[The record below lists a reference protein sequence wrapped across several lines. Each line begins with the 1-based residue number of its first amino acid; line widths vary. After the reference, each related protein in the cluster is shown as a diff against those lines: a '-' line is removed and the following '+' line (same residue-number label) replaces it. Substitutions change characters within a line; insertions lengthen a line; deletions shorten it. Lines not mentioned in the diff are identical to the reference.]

1 MILGGKITMKKF
13 TMKDMSISKKLT
25 MGFGILLTLTI
36 VISIL
41 GLVGIRTMDQNI
53 AKFANGTMEANNAI
67 KMCQLDVNIAA
78 RDVREMALS
87 EDASNYDAYQSA
99 ITDVLKDLDTELE
112 TLKSTGVIDSK
123 SYSEYVDAITQWS
136 NDANTIT
143 DTIIAGNKKK
153 GNELIFSNCVP
164 SLENLVTLSDNL
176 NAKIEQKVDKSLKT
190 SQMLYYT
197 SCIVVLVATVLSVVG
212 AVFIGRSILK
222 SIITP
227 LKEIEECAREMSQG
241 NLHAELNYHSEDE
254 LGTLA
259 HSLRSSIDTLSSYVD
274 DISQSMEKFAEGNF
288 TVSPSVEW
296 KGDFV
301 PILDGFLTFEKNMRN
316 TVVGI
321 QQAAA
326 QVENGSQQVSET
338 SMELAQGATDQ
349 AIVMQQFTSTLAD
362 VSNQVSEN
370 ADNADNISKRV
381 DHVGEEISITTEKMH
396 EMVQS
401 MNAIEESSQKIRQ
414 IIDTINDV
422 AAQTNLLALNA
433 SIEAARAGEF
443 GKGFAVVANQVTV
456 LANQSATAAKESTQ
470 LIESSIKE
478 VENGMMLTG
487 EIAEQQEKVAADAQ
501 LIVEE
506 VGSVA
511 RSLKSQDESFAQ
523 LNEGIVQINDVI
535 QTNSATSQQCAASS
549 QTMSGQ
555 AGMLDDLVK
564 GFTVAQA

>member
-1 MILGGKITMKKF
+1 MKKF
-13 TMKDMSISKKLT
+13 TMNNMSISKKLIT
-25 MGFGILLTLTI
+25 GFGILLTLTI

-41 GLVGIRTMDQNI
+41 GLVGIRTMDNNI
-53 AKFANGTMEANNAI
+53 AKFANGTMEANNSI

-87 EDASNYDAYQSA
+87 SDTSKYDSYQET
-99 ITDVLKDLDTELE
+99 ITDVLNDLNTELATIKE
-112 TLKSTGVIDSK
+112 TGVVDEDT
-123 SYSEYVDAITQWS
+123 YNEYVDAITAWS
-136 NDANTIT
+136 SDANSIVETIVGG
-143 DTIIAGNKKK
+143 DKKK
-153 GNELIFSNCVP
+153 GNEMIFSSCVP
-164 SLENLVTLSDNL
+164 ALENLEGLSENL
-176 NAKIEQKVDKSLKT
+176 NTEIEKKVDKSLKT

-197 SCIVVLVATVLSVVG
+197 SFFVVLIATVLAVGG
-212 AVFIGRSILK
+212 AVFIGKSILK
-222 SIITP
+222 SIIEP
-227 LKEIEECAREMSQG
+227 LKEIEAAAREMSEG
-241 NLHAELNYHSEDE
+241 NLHTELSYHSDDE
-254 LGTLA
+254 LGALA
-259 HSLRSSIDTLSSYVD
+259 HSLRSSFKTLSSYVD

-288 TVSPSVEW
+288 TVNPSVEW

-301 PILDGFLTFEKNMRN
+301 PILDSFLTFEKNMRK

-321 QQAAA
+321 QQAAE

-349 AIVMQQFTSTLAD
+349 AIVMQQFTSTLAG
-362 VSNQVSEN
+362 VSSQVSEN
-370 ADNADNISKRV
+370 ADNATDISKRV
-381 DHVGEEISITTEKMH
+381 DHVGEEISVTTEKMH

-443 GKGFAVVANQVTV
+443 GKGFAVVANQVTI

-478 VENGMMLTG
+478 VELGMTLTG
-487 EIAEQQEKVAADAQ
+487 EIAEHQEKVAADTQ
-501 LIVEE
+501 MIVEE
-506 VGSVA
+506 VGNVA
-511 RSLKSQDESFAQ
+511 KSLKSQNDSFLQ

-555 AGMLDDLVK
+555 AGILDDLVK
-564 GFTVAQA
+564 GFTVASA

>member
-1 MILGGKITMKKF
+1 MKKF
-13 TMKDMSISKKLT
+13 TMNNMSISKKLIT
-25 MGFGILLTLTI
+25 GFGILLTLTI

-41 GLVGIRTMDQNI
+41 GLVGIRTMDNNI
-53 AKFANGTMEANNAI
+53 AKFANGTMEANNSI

-78 RDVREMALS
+78 REVREMALS
-87 EDASNYDAYQSA
+87 SDTTKYDTYQET
-99 ITDVLKDLDTELE
+99 IKDVLNDLNTELATIKE
-112 TLKSTGVIDSK
+112 TGVVDEDT
-123 SYSEYVDAITQWS
+123 YNEYVDAITAWS
-136 NDANTIT
+136 SDANNIVETIVGG
-143 DTIIAGNKKK
+143 DKKK
-153 GNELIFSNCVP
+153 GNEMIFSSCVP
-164 SLENLVTLSDNL
+164 ALENLEGLSENL
-176 NAKIEQKVDKSLKT
+176 NTEIEKKVDKSLKT
-190 SQMLYYT
+190 SQMLYYA
-197 SCIVVLVATVLSVVG
+197 SFFVVLIATVLAVGG
-212 AVFIGRSILK
+212 AVLIGKSILK
-222 SIITP
+222 SIIEP
-227 LKEIEECAREMSQG
+227 LTEIEAAAREMSEG
-241 NLHAELNYHSEDE
+241 NLHTELSYHSDDE
-254 LGTLA
+254 LGALA
-259 HSLRSSIDTLSSYVD
+259 HSLRSSFTTLSSYVD

-288 TVSPSVEW
+288 TVNPSVEW

-301 PILDGFLTFEKNMRN
+301 PILDSFLTFEKNMRK

-321 QQAAA
+321 QQAAE

-349 AIVMQQFTSTLAD
+349 AIVMQQFTSTLAG
-362 VSNQVSEN
+362 VSSQVSEN
-370 ADNADNISKRV
+370 ADNATDISKRV
-381 DHVGEEISITTEKMH
+381 DHVGEEISVTTEKMH

-443 GKGFAVVANQVTV
+443 GKGFAVVANQVTI

-478 VENGMMLTG
+478 VELGMTLTG
-487 EIAEQQEKVAADAQ
+487 EIAEHQEKVAADTQ
-501 LIVEE
+501 MIVEE
-506 VGSVA
+506 VGNVA
-511 RSLKSQDESFAQ
+511 KSLKSQNDSFLQ

-555 AGMLDDLVK
+555 AGILDDLVK
-564 GFTVAQA
+564 GFTVASA